1 MSERLK
7 KEQESVERLKK
18 SVAELQVA
26 RSASEAQHTDL
37 AERYLL
43 SGATGGAQ
51 EIGAWKLTKINK

>member
-37 AERYLL
+37 AER
-43 SGATGGAQ
+43 
-51 EIGAWKLTKINK
+51 